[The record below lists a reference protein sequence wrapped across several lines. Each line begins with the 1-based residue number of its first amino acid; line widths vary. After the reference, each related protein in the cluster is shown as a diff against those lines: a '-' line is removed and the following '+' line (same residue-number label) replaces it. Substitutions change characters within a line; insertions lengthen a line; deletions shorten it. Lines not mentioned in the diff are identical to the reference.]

1 MRDNVLETSF
11 AIQILLGGTMMKV
24 NRAALCARGLVV
36 LLAIFSQTAAYARNH
51 VPISKPERVGMSSE
65 RLELMPKSMQNAVD
79 QGKFSG
85 VVTLVARQGKVVR
98 FDAVGKQDIEA
109 NKPMAKDSI
118 FRIYSMTKPITGV
131 AMMILFEQ
139 GKWQLNDPV
148 AKFIPEFKDLKVH
161 SGTGPDGKP
170 NLQSQAH
177 PMTMRELM
185 SHTAGFTYGFFS
197 NTPVDA
203 LQREA
208 NVLDNDITLAE
219 MIRRVAQLPLN
230 SQPGAQWQYSI
241 SVDIQGYIVE
251 KLSGMPFDQFL
262 AKHLFEPLRMVDTGF
277 YVPADKL
284 SRLAQVYNVDAQGKL
299 KVETGGFNRDYSKN
313 PALLSGGGGLVSTAS
328 DYFRFC
334 QMLLN
339 RGVLDG
345 VRILSPLTVELMRTN
360 AIGDNSVTLGGRGTK
375 FGLDF
380 AIYTDPVAAGGYYGE
395 GTYWWGGAAGT
406 WFWIDPVRDL
416 IVIGM
421 IQHLG
426 AASGAGAAGMPDL
439 RGLSHSIAYGAIVE

>member
-1 MRDNVLETSF
+1 MTRMSS
-11 AIQILLGGTMMKV
+11 A
-24 NRAALCARGLVV
+24 RACARGLIISCA
-36 LLAIFSQTAAYARNH
+36 LLAQSAAIARSNL
-51 VPISKPERVGMSSE
+51 PLTKPEGVGMSSE
-65 RLELMPKSMQNAVD
+65 RLERMTSSMQGVVD
-79 QGKFSG
+79 QGKFAG
-85 VVTLVARQGKVVR
+85 VVTLVARHGKVVHL
-98 FDAVGKQDIEA
+98 DAVGKQDIEA
-109 NKPMAKDSI
+109 NEPMSTDSI
-118 FRIYSMTKPITGV
+118 FRIYSMTKPVTGV

-148 AKFIPEFKDLKVH
+148 AKHIPEFKDLKVH
-161 SGTGPDGKP
+161 AGTGPDGKP
-170 NLQSQAH
+170 ILEPQAH
-177 PMTMRELM
+177 PMTMKELM
-185 SHTAGFTYGFFS
+185 SHTAGFTYGVFS
-197 NTPVDA
+197 NSPVDQ
-203 LQREA
+203 LQRQA
-208 NVLDNDITLAE
+208 DVMNDDITLAE
-219 MIRRVAQLPLN
+219 MIRRVATLPLN

-241 SVDIQGYIVE
+241 SVDIQGYLVE

-262 AKHLFEPLRMVDTGF
+262 HEHIFEPLRMVDTGF

-284 SRLAQVYNVDAQGKL
+284 ARLAQVYNVDAQGKL
-299 KVETGGFNRDYSKN
+299 RVEKGGFNRDYSKK
-313 PALLSGGGGLVSTAS
+313 PALLSGGGGLVSTAA

-339 RGVLDG
+339 GGALDG

-360 AIGDNSVTLGGRGTK
+360 VIGDKTVGLTGAGTK

-380 AIYTDPVAAGGYYGE
+380 AITTDPVAAGGYYGE

-426 AASGAGAAGMPDL
+426 ASSGAGAAGMPDL
-439 RGLSHSIAYGAIVE
+439 RGLSRSIAYGAIVE

>member
-1 MRDNVLETSF
+1 MRFSSTG
-11 AIQILLGGTMMKV
+11 A
-24 NRAALCARGLVV
+24 CARCFVV
-36 LLAIFSQTAAYARNH
+36 LLVIFAHSVAIARND
-51 VPISKPERVGMSSE
+51 VPTAKAERVGMSSE
-65 RLELMPKSMQNAVD
+65 RLGRMTQSMQGVVD
-79 QGKFSG
+79 EGKFSG
-85 VVTLVARQGKVVR
+85 VVTLVARHGKVVHLS
-98 FDAVGKQDIEA
+98 AVGKQDIDA
-109 NKPMAKDSI
+109 GKPMSKDSI
-118 FRIYSMTKPITGV
+118 FRIYSMSKPITGV

-148 AKFIPEFKDLKVH
+148 AKFIPEFKDLKVYG
-161 SGTGPDGKP
+161 GTGEGGKP
-170 NLQSQAH
+170 ILQPQAH
-177 PMTMRELM
+177 PMTMKELM

-197 NTPVDA
+197 NTPVDE
-203 LQREA
+203 LQRKA

-262 AKHLFEPLRMVDTGF
+262 AKNIFEPLRMVDTGF
-277 YVPADKL
+277 YVPAEKL

-299 KVETGGFNRDYSKN
+299 KVENAGFNRDYSKS

-339 RGVLDG
+339 GGTLDD
-345 VRILSPLTVELMRTN
+345 VRILSPLTVELMRAN
-360 AIGDNSVTLGGRGTK
+360 AIGNNNVGLGGGGGTK
-375 FGLDF
+375 FGMDF
-380 AIYTDPVAAGGYYGE
+380 AIYADPVAAGGYYGE

-421 IQHLG
+421 VQHLG
-426 AASGAGAAGMPDL
+426 ASSGAGAAGMPNL
-439 RGLSHSIAYGAIVE
+439 RGLSHSIAYSAIVE

>member
-1 MRDNVLETSF
+1 MSRTYSARVY
-11 AIQILLGGTMMKV
+11 
-24 NRAALCARGLVV
+24 ARGLVV
-36 LLAIFSQTAAYARNH
+36 MFALAAQATAFARSD
-51 VPISKPERVGMSSE
+51 VPLAKAERVGMSSE
-65 RLELMPKSMQNAVD
+65 RLAQMTPSMQGVVD

-85 VVTLVARQGKVVR
+85 VVTLVARHGKVVH

-148 AKFIPEFKDLKVH
+148 AKFIPEFKDLKVYA
-161 SGTGPDGKP
+161 GQGPDGQPK
-170 NLQSQAH
+170 LDSQSH
-177 PMTMRELM
+177 PMTMKELM

-197 NTPVDA
+197 NSYVDQ
-203 LQREA
+203 LQRKGD
-208 NVLDNDITLAE
+208 VISNDITLTE

-262 AKHLFEPLRMVDTGF
+262 AKHIFDPLKMVDTGF
-277 YVPADKL
+277 HVPPEKA
-284 SRLAQVYNVDAQGKL
+284 SRLAQVYNIDAQGKL
-299 KVETGGFNRDYSKN
+299 RVENGGFNRDYTKK
-313 PALLSGGGGLVSTAS
+313 PAFFSGGGGLVSTAA

-339 RGVLDG
+339 GGTLDG

-360 AIGDNSVTLGGRGTK
+360 AIGDKSVGLAGGGTK

-380 AIYTDPVAAGGYYGE
+380 AIYTDPMAAGGYYGE

-426 AASGAGAAGMPDL
+426 ASSGAGAAGMPDL
-439 RGLSHSIAYGAIVE
+439 RSLSHSIAYGAIVE

>member
-1 MRDNVLETSF
+1 MRLNSP
-11 AIQILLGGTMMKV
+11 
-24 NRAALCARGLVV
+24 RASVHGIVV
-36 LLAIFSQTAAYARNH
+36 LIALFAQTAAMARSD
-51 VPISKPERVGMSSE
+51 VPTAKAERAGMSSE
-65 RLELMPKSMQNAVD
+65 RLKSMAPSMQSVVD
-79 QGKFSG
+79 QGKVSG
-85 VVTLVARQGKVVR
+85 VVTLVARHGKVVQ

-109 NKPMAKDSI
+109 NKPMATDSI
-118 FRIYSMTKPITGV
+118 FRIYSMSKPITGV

-161 SGTGPDGKP
+161 TGTGPDGKP
-170 NLQSQAH
+170 NLQSQSH
-177 PMTMRELM
+177 PMTMKELM
-185 SHTAGFTYGFFS
+185 SHTAGFTYGVFS
-197 NTPVDA
+197 NSPVDV

-208 NVLDNDITLAE
+208 DVMNDDITLAE
-219 MIRRVAQLPLN
+219 MIRRVAKLPLN

-251 KLSGMPFDQFL
+251 KISGMPFDQFL
-262 AKHLFEPLRMVDTGF
+262 AKHIFQPLKMVDTGF
-277 YVPADKL
+277 YVPAEKL
-284 SRLAQVYNVDAQGKL
+284 SRFAQVYNTDAQGKL
-299 KVETGGFNRDYSKN
+299 KVENGGFNRDYSKN
-313 PALLSGGGGLVSTAS
+313 PALFSGGGGLVSTAA

-339 RGVLDG
+339 GGALGG

-360 AIGDNSVTLGGRGTK
+360 AIGDKAVGLGGAGVK

-426 AASGAGAAGMPDL
+426 ASSGAGAAGMPDL
-439 RGLSHSIAYGAIVE
+439 RALSHSIAYSAIVED

>member
-1 MRDNVLETSF
+1 MLKVTSTG
-11 AIQILLGGTMMKV
+11 AY
-24 NRAALCARGLVV
+24 ARGLIV
-36 LLAIFSQTAAYARNH
+36 LVAILAHAAAVARND
-51 VPISKPERVGMSSE
+51 VPTAKAERVGMSSE
-65 RLELMPKSMQNAVD
+65 RLQSMTSGMQSVVD
-79 QGKFSG
+79 QGKFAG
-85 VVTLVARQGKVVR
+85 VVTLVARRGKVVYLG
-98 FDAVGKQDIEA
+98 AVGKQDIEA

-118 FRIYSMTKPITGV
+118 FRIYSMSKPITGV

-148 AKFIPEFKDLKVH
+148 AKFIPEFKDLKVY
-161 SGTGPDGKP
+161 SGQGPDGAP
-170 NLQSQAH
+170 NLQTQAH

-203 LQREA
+203 MQRDA
-208 NVLDNDITLAE
+208 DVLNNDITLAE
-219 MIRRVAQLPLN
+219 MIRRVAKLPLN

-262 AKHLFEPLRMVDTGF
+262 AKHVFQPLRMVDTGF

-284 SRLAQVYNVDAQGKL
+284 SRLAQVYTADAQGKL
-299 KVETGGFNRDYSKN
+299 QVENGGFNHDFSKN
-313 PALLSGGGGLVSTAS
+313 PALFSGGGGLVSTAA

-339 RGVLDG
+339 GGTLDG
-345 VRILSPLTVELMRTN
+345 VRLLSPLTVELMRTN
-360 AIGDNSVTLGGRGTK
+360 AIGDKTVSLGGVGTR

-380 AIYTDPVAAGGYYGE
+380 AIYTNPIAAGGYYGE

-406 WFWIDPVRDL
+406 WFWIDPVRDV

-421 IQHLG
+421 VQHLG
-426 AASGAGAAGMPDL
+426 AASGAAGMPDL
-439 RGLSHSIAYGAIVE
+439 RGLSHSIAYGAIVEE